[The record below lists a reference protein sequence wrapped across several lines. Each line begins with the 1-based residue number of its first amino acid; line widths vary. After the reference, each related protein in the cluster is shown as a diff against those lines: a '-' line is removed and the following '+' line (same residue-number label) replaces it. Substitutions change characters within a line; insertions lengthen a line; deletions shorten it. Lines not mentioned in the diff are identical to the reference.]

1 MTKRDKTKDLLFN
14 AIDYVVMI
22 VIIIGIVILLG
33 YKFELLFN
41 KSKVDA
47 DVAQTQENQKE
58 VTVTSGDIK
67 TNENSDENS
76 DENSNEETTTDTNE
90 DTNASENTEDT
101 KPDEIIISNP
111 NNESENKNT
120 TTTENTNTEN
130 NTETKPQATGEEVKI
145 KIPSGTLPGGMG
157 EILANA
163 GLVSSKDEFVK
174 KAVEMKL
181 DRSLKSGDFVFKK
194 GQALD
199 EIIRTLAK

>member
-76 DENSNEETTTDTNE
+76 DEETTTDTNE

-111 NNESENKNT
+111 NNESENKDT

-130 NTETKPQATGEEVKI
+130 KTETKPQTTGEEVKI

>member
-76 DENSNEETTTDTNE
+76 NEETTTDTNE

-111 NNESENKNT
+111 NNESENKDA

-130 NTETKPQATGEEVKI
+130 KTETKPQATGEEVKI

>member
-76 DENSNEETTTDTNE
+76 DEETTTDTNE

-111 NNESENKNT
+111 NKESESKDT

>member
-76 DENSNEETTTDTNE
+76 DEETTTDTNE

-111 NNESENKNT
+111 NNESENKDT

>member
-67 TNENSDENS
+67 TNENSDE
-76 DENSNEETTTDTNE
+76 ETTTDTNE

-111 NNESENKNT
+111 NNESENKDT